1 MYCSTCGTPRL
12 EGSRFCEKCGTPFD
26 AAASS
31 SAASAAGGATT
42 GAAFAASAPWPAK
55 STTDP
60 RMRGTAGTVPGP
72 GGKMYA
78 AGKNPAVALILSL
91 VIPGVG
97 QFYNGDNKKGAII
110 LGGYFVSWILA
121 AAVIG
126 FAGVIGFWVWG
137 MIDAYNVASGKS
149 PIMS

>member
-1 MYCSTCGTPRL
+1 MARYPLQRQDSAG
-12 EGSRFCEKCGTPFD
+12 G
-26 AAASS
+26 AAAG
-31 SAASAAGGATT
+31 AAYTASAA
-42 GAAFAASAPWPAK
+42 WPAQ
-55 STTDP
+55 STADP
-60 RMRGTAGTVPGP
+60 RMRGAATGTMAGP
-72 GGKMYA
+72 GGKLYA
-78 AGKNPAVALILSL
+78 VGKNPAVALILSL

-126 FAGVIGFWVWG
+126 FVGVVGFWIWG

-149 PIMS
+149 PLM